1 MYAVIATGGKQ
12 YRVQQDDV
20 IDIERVNGDV
30 GAKLTFDEVLLV
42 GEGAKIECG
51 TPLIKSA
58 KVSAEIVDQYRGKK
72 LTVFKM
78 KRRKGYRRKQG
89 HRQELTKVKISTI
102 SAGSKVIKEEV
113 PKKAEAPKKET
124 KKAAPKKTE
133 AKAAPKKT
141 AAKATAKK

>member
-12 YRVQQDDV
+12 YRVMKDDV

-30 GAKLTFDEVLLV
+30 GAKVTFDEVLLV
-42 GEGAKIECG
+42 GEGEKIECG

-58 KVSAEIVDQYRGKK
+58 KVSAEIVDQFRGKK

-78 KRRKGYRRKQG
+78 KRRKGYRKKHG

-102 SAGSKVIKEEV
+102 SAGSKAQKEEA
-113 PKKAEAPKKET
+113 PEKAAAVKKET
-124 KKAAPKKTE
+124 KEAVPAKTK

-141 AAKATAKK
+141 AKKETKK